1 MIMKLYLIM
10 GNRMPIRF
18 TPRQLDAFI
27 AVAELSSFTRAAAR
41 LHLTPSAVSSL
52 IGELEAALE
61 FDLFARNTR
70 NVSLTAQGRIFLPS
84 AMAAQRQMRLA
95 EIAAEDVRDRSYDVV
110 RLAAPLVVA
119 SMILPPLIAEF
130 TRTHPRA
137 RIRIRDTPVVWLAD
151 RVESGEA
158 DLAVGPEGPAGE
170 QVEAKRVFS
179 SPWVLWCA
187 ADHAFAKSAKLR
199 WPQLQATELCMAG
212 TDHEHSLAPML
223 NSVPESRRITPVQ
236 IVENISTALGMAAAG
251 MAVTVSPAYVGAL
264 ATPLGL
270 VMRPLV
276 EPAIQR
282 HVALFMPS
290 RRTQSA
296 AALVFADFLVE
307 QLGKSQRKRA
317 A

>member
-1 MIMKLYLIM
+1 
-10 GNRMPIRF
+10 MPIRF
-18 TPRQLDAFI
+18 SPRQLDAFI

-52 IGELEAALE
+52 IGELEATLE

-70 NVSLTAQGRIFLPS
+70 NVSLTGQGRVFLPS

-95 EIAAEDVRDRSYDVV
+95 EIAAQDVRDSSYDVV
-110 RLAAPLVVA
+110 RVAAPLVVA

-130 TRTHPRA
+130 ARIHPRA
-137 RIRIRDTPVVWLAD
+137 RVRVLDTPVVWLAD

-158 DLAVGPEGPAGE
+158 DLGLGPEGPSGE
-170 QVEAKRVFS
+170 QVRARRVFS

-187 ADHAFAKSAKLR
+187 ANHPFAKSAKLR
-199 WPQLQATELCMAG
+199 WPQLRAADLCMAG

-223 NSVPESRRITPVQ
+223 KSVPESRRITPIQ
-236 IVENISTALGMAAAG
+236 IVENITTALGMAAAG
-251 MAVTVSPAYVGAL
+251 VAVSVSPAYVGAL
-264 ATPLGL
+264 AAPLGL

-276 EPAIQR
+276 EPTIQR
-282 HVALFMPS
+282 HVALFSPTK
-290 RRTQSA
+290 RTQSV
-296 AALVFADFLVE
+296 AALTFATFLSTKLAKT
-307 QLGKSQRKRA
+307 QANCA